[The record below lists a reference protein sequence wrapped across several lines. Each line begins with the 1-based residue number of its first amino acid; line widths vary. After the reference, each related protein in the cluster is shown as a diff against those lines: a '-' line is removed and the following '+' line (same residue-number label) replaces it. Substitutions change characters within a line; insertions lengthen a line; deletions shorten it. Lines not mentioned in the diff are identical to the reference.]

1 MIHCEPVIDF
11 TTYILLISIEI
22 FFIFESI
29 QCELS
34 GSAAIASSYWAG
46 YNTVNAT
53 QDNLLTG
60 LCVTPL
66 CNPMTINCNED
77 ELCSLTPMADALE
90 LEQQICGNNRYGQLC
105 GRCVSNK
112 TVYYHSASYTCGDHT
127 YCQYGIL
134 IYIVSELLP
143 VTIIFLVVLLF
154 NIRLT
159 SGAVYCFVFYVQIQS
174 RLNITAFSSIRIKS
188 HFIQHVV
195 DFFQFAIGVL
205 SFEIRSGPPLEFCIF
220 QTDSIMNL
228 FMIQYATLAY
238 AFFLVL
244 ATILI
249 MRIHSC
255 YSCVK
260 LCRRCGRRNIRGSIV
275 DGLSAFLVLCY
286 FQCASITSRILTPSR
301 LYGIH
306 SQWIA
311 SVPMFDGEL
320 DYLKGDHLWY
330 AVPAFLCIIFILIP
344 PPTILILEPI
354 LTKLFS
360 MDCFTRTAAYW
371 YYNKLRLK
379 LMPFLDSFQACFRD
393 RHRYFAGLYFLYRLL
408 FITIS
413 SIIVQGPQYYYGL
426 AICLFDI
433 SFHHYHISVNFYSL

>member
-1 MIHCEPVIDF
+1 M
-11 TTYILLISIEI
+11 
-22 FFIFESI
+22 
-29 QCELS
+29 
-34 GSAAIASSYWAG
+34 
-46 YNTVNAT
+46 
-53 QDNLLTG
+53 
-60 LCVTPL
+60 
-66 CNPMTINCNED
+66 
-77 ELCSLTPMADALE
+77 
-90 LEQQICGNNRYGQLC
+90 
-105 GRCVSNK
+105 
-112 TVYYHSASYTCGDHT
+112 
-127 YCQYGIL
+127 
-134 IYIVSELLP
+134 
-143 VTIIFLVVLLF
+143 TIIFLVVLLF

-159 SGAVYCFVFYVQIQS
+159 SGAVYCFVFYVQILS

-205 SFEIRSGPPLEFCIF
+205 SFEIQSDSPFEFCIF

-249 MRIHSC
+249 MRLHSC

-275 DGLSAFLVLCY
+275 DGQSAFLVLCY
-286 FQCASITSRILTPSR
+286 FQCATITSRILTPSR
-301 LYGIH
+301 LCGLQ
-306 SQWIA
+306 SEWIA

-330 AVPAFLCIIFILIP
+330 AVPAFLSIIFILIP

-360 MDCFTRTAAYW
+360 MDCFTGTAAYW

-408 FITIS
+408 FIIS
-413 SIIVQGPQYYYGL
+413 SIIIQGPQYCYGL
-426 AICLFDI
+426 VICLFMFILLLHIFLQPYKKRWHDLLEI
-433 SFHHYHISVNFYSL
+433 SLFITIISLLIITLYNFSFHRSNGTKLIIVQLLMIFLSIGYMVVYTIIKIYQKLSALKKKETPVSRECNDVNDSLPYLNDNNNDEGAISNSYKTF